1 MSRLLASLDA
11 PPSGRACPTWFDA
24 AAYGR
29 AKLLG
34 GGDVPWDSPAEL
46 SFFFAKIG
54 GMFRSD
60 AILVDV
66 ADIFAQR
73 AAADQRLRAAMAARS
88 RPGYALRTLLGDE
101 QARATAVEAVRVLA
115 ATSGSV
121 PLVLTV
127 PAPGRWLV
135 AAARQAGSDPGP
147 PDAGPPGA
155 GPPDAGPPDEGPP
168 DAGPLD
174 AGQAETAA
182 MYSADFLR
190 LFAGTGVDGL
200 LLDEGRVPAGE
211 LIHPEAYRPVLNV
224 ADHYEWPVLIQTAA
238 AAAWPH
244 GPVPDVA
251 VWLGSAAPGEPAGH
265 WGLVADADFWDGVD
279 PPTGAD
285 LVLAP
290 IPVAA
295 DPEAVMKRVRA
306 LA

>member
-1 MSRLLASLDA
+1 VSGLLAS
-11 PPSGRACPTWFDA
+11 PSGRACPIWFDA

-34 GGDVPWDSPAEL
+34 GGDVPWDSPGEL
-46 SFFFAKIG
+46 SSFFAKIG
-54 GMFRSD
+54 GMFGSD

-66 ADIFAQR
+66 ADMFAQR
-73 AAADQRLRAAMAARS
+73 AAADQQLRAAMAARS

-101 QARATAVEAVRVLA
+101 QARGTAAEAVRVLA

-135 AAARQAGSDPGP
+135 AAARQAGSDPGAPDAEP
-147 PDAGPPGA
+147 PDAEPP
-155 GPPDAGPPDEGPP
+155 
-168 DAGPLD
+168 D

-182 MYSADFLR
+182 IYSADFLR

-200 LLDEGRVPAGE
+200 LLHEGPVPAGE

-224 ADHYEWPVLIQTAA
+224 ADHYEWPVLIQTDA

-251 VWLGSAAPGEPAGH
+251 VWLGSAAPGAPAGR
-265 WGLVADADFWDGVD
+265 WGIIAGSDFWAGAD

-290 IPVAA
+290 VPAAA

>member
-1 MSRLLASLDA
+1 VSGLLAS
-11 PPSGRACPTWFDA
+11 PSGRARPIWFDA

-34 GGDVPWDSPAEL
+34 GADVPWDSPAEL
-46 SFFFAKIG
+46 SSFFAKIG
-54 GMFRSD
+54 GMFGSD

-66 ADIFAQR
+66 GDMFAQR

-101 QARATAVEAVRVLA
+101 QARGTAAEAIRVLA

-147 PDAGPPGA
+147 PDAG
-155 GPPDAGPPDEGPP
+155 
-168 DAGPLD
+168 
-174 AGQAETAA
+174 QAETGAI
-182 MYSADFLR
+182 YSADFLR

-200 LLDEGRVPAGE
+200 LLHEGRIPAGE

-224 ADHYEWPVLIQTAA
+224 ADHYEWPVLIQTDA

-251 VWLGSAAPGEPAGH
+251 VWLGSAAPGEPAGR
-265 WGLVADADFWDGVD
+265 WGIVAEADFWAGAD

-290 IPVAA
+290 VPAAA
-295 DPEAVMKRVRA
+295 DPEAVMQRVRA